1 VRELPSG
8 TVTLLFTDIEGS
20 TRLLHELGDRY
31 AEALADHRRLLRE
44 CFLERDGREV
54 DTQGDALFV
63 AFPRASDAVAAAVA
77 AQRRLAG
84 HLWPDGVP
92 LRVRMGIHSGEPA
105 LTGEGYVGIDLHRGA
120 RICAAGHGGQV
131 LLSQTTHELLSGHE
145 PDATSLRDL
154 GEHRLKDLT
163 QPQRLY
169 QLVIAGL
176 PTEFPPLRSLENRPT
191 NLPTQPTPLLGRER
205 ELEAIGGLLGREAT
219 RLVTLTGPGG
229 IGKTRLALQA
239 AAEALDEFPDGVFFV
254 ALAAAT
260 DPRLVVPTVAQT
272 LGIREGAGRTID
284 RALNDYLLDK
294 RLLLLLDNFEQVVEA
309 APDVSRLLAACSE
322 VKVLVTSREPLHLPG
337 EQEYPVR
344 PLSVPDQRSLQRPDP
359 GLLSQ
364 YEAVALF
371 LERAQA
377 VKPGFQIS
385 NDSAPAVAEICIR
398 LDGLPL
404 AIELAAARVKLLSP
418 QAILARLGQRL
429 KLLTGRA
436 RGVPAR
442 QQTLRSAI
450 DWSYELLD
458 EPERLLFA
466 RLAVF
471 VGGCTLEAAEAVCG
485 SDAELDVDV
494 LDTMASL
501 VDKSLV
507 RQEESGAGEPR
518 FLMLETIR
526 EYALERL
533 ESDRDREAVRERH
546 SQHFVRLA
554 EKAKERLV
562 GPGQQ
567 AWLERLEDE
576 HANLRA
582 ALAWLLEQHQT
593 EQALQI
599 VAGVALFWMMRGYLR
614 EGQRWSEEILAQADQ
629 PSSPLHA
636 DVMAVLGEFYRFQGD
651 FDRATRVKEQALSI
665 LRRTDQRRT
674 AATLHDLGEI
684 AQAQGRYQ
692 RALELHDESLALRRQ
707 LGEKGG
713 IAHALSGLADLA
725 IRTGDLPH
733 ATALYEEV
741 LETAREVQD
750 VDFVAFTLVNLA
762 HIARLEANEA
772 RVISLL
778 RQGLNLAGRQG
789 ATYLLAEGLEEVAT
803 VALGRDQAV
812 LAARLFGASKV
823 IREASGFAPWFPDDH
838 ERNLA
843 QARRQLGEHFAAAWN
858 EGRAMTVEE
867 AVAHALESITEN
879 S

>member
-31 AEALADHRRLLRE
+31 ADALADHRRLLRE

-54 DTQGDALFV
+54 DTQGDAFFV
-63 AFPRASDAVAAAVA
+63 AFPRASDAVAAAAA

-84 HLWPDGVP
+84 HPWPGGVP
-92 LRVRMGIHSGEPA
+92 LRVRMGIHTGEPT
-105 LTGEGYVGIDLHRGA
+105 LTAEGYVGIDLHRGA

-131 LLSQTTHELLSGHE
+131 LLSQATHQLLGGHE
-145 PDATSLRDL
+145 PDATSCRDL

-176 PTEFPPLRSLENRPT
+176 PAEFPPLKTLENRPT
-191 NLPTQPTPLLGRER
+191 NLPSQPTPLLGRER
-205 ELEAIGGLLGREAT
+205 ELGAISGLLGRGAT

-229 IGKTRLALQA
+229 TGKTRLALQA
-239 AAEALDEFPDGVFFV
+239 AADALDEFPNGVFFV
-254 ALAAAT
+254 ALAAT
-260 DPRLVVPTVAQT
+260 SDPRLVVPTVAQA
-272 LGIREGAGRTID
+272 LGVREGAGRTID
-284 RALNDYLLDK
+284 EALEDHLRDK
-294 RLLLLLDNFEQVVEA
+294 RLLLLLDNFEQVVEV
-309 APDVSRLLAACSE
+309 APAVSGLLAACPD

-337 EQEYPVR
+337 EQEYPVP
-344 PLSVPDQRSLQRPDP
+344 PLSVPDPRSLHRADP
-359 GLLSQ
+359 RLLLQ

-371 LERAQA
+371 VERAQA
-377 VKPGFQIS
+377 VNPGFRIS
-385 NDSAPAVAEICIR
+385 SENALAVAEICIR

-404 AIELAAARVKLLSP
+404 AVELAAARSKLLSP
-418 QAILARLGQRL
+418 QAILSRLSRRL
-429 KLLTGRA
+429 RLLTGLA

-471 VGGCTLEAAEAVCG
+471 VGGCTLEAAEAVC
-485 SDAELDVDV
+485 DADDLGVDV
-494 LDTMASL
+494 LDAIGSL

-507 RQEESGAGEPR
+507 RQEESGTGEPR

-533 ESDRDREAVRERH
+533 ETDRNREAVRERH

-554 EKAKERLV
+554 EKAEERLV

-599 VAGVALFWMMRGYLR
+599 IAGVGLFWMMRGYLR
-614 EGQRWSEEILAQADQ
+614 EGQRWSEQVLAQANQ
-629 PSSPLHA
+629 PPSPLRAH
-636 DVMAVLGEFYRFQGD
+636 VMAVLGEFYRFQGD
-651 FDRATRVKEQALSI
+651 FERAIRVKEEALSV
-665 LRRTDQRRT
+665 LRLTDQRRT

-684 AQAQGRYQ
+684 AQAQGQYQ
-692 RALELHDESLALRRQ
+692 RALELHEESLALRRR
-707 LGEKGG
+707 LGDRAG

-750 VDFVAFTLVNLA
+750 VDFVAFTLINLA
-762 HIARLEANEA
+762 HIARLETNEA
-772 RVISLL
+772 RAVSLL
-778 RQGLNLAGRQG
+778 RQGLSLASRQG
-789 ATYLLAEGLEEVAT
+789 ETFLLVEGLEEVAA

-843 QARRQLGEHFAAAWN
+843 QARCQLGEDFAAAWS
-858 EGRAMTVEE
+858 EGRAMTLEE
-867 AVAHALESITEN
+867 AVTHALAIITEN

>member
-1 VRELPSG
+1 VRELPIG

-54 DTQGDALFV
+54 DTQGDAFFV
-63 AFPRASDAVAAAVA
+63 AFPRASDAVAAAAA

-84 HLWPDGVP
+84 HPWPGGVP

-131 LLSQTTHELLSGHE
+131 LLSQTTRELLGGHE

-176 PTEFPPLRSLENRPT
+176 ATEFPPLRTLENRPT

-239 AAEALDEFPDGVFFV
+239 AAEALDEFPGGVFFV
-254 ALAAAT
+254 ALAAT
-260 DPRLVVPTVAQT
+260 SDPGLVVPTVAQT
-272 LGIREGAGRTID
+272 LGIREGAGHTID
-284 RALNDYLLDK
+284 QVLKDHLLDK

-309 APDVSRLLAACSE
+309 APDVSRLLAACPE

-344 PLSVPDQRSLQRPDP
+344 PLSVPDP

-371 LERAQA
+371 LQRAQA
-377 VKPGFQIS
+377 VRPGFQIS

-418 QAILARLGQRL
+418 QAILARLDQRL

-450 DWSYELLD
+450 DWRYVLLE
-458 EPERLLFA
+458 EPERRLFA

-471 VGGCTLEAAEAVCG
+471 VGGCTLEAAEAVC

-533 ESDRDREAVRERH
+533 EADPNARGVRGRQGEY
-546 SQHFVRLA
+546 FARLA
-554 EKAKERLV
+554 ERAKEGLWR
-562 GPGQQ
+562 GSSQQ

-582 ALAWLLEQHQT
+582 ALAWLLEQQQT
-593 EQALQI
+593 DKALQL
-599 VAGVALFWMMRGYLR
+599 VSGVWMFWLIRGYLR
-614 EGQRWSEEILAQADQ
+614 EGQRWSEEVLARADRS
-629 PSSPLHA
+629 PSVLRA

-651 FDRATRVKEQALSI
+651 FERSTRVKEEALSVF
-665 LRRTDQRRT
+665 RRTDQRFT

-684 AQAQGRYQ
+684 AQAQGQYE
-692 RALELHDESLALRRQ
+692 RALKLHEESLALRRQ
-707 LGEKGG
+707 LGDKGG
-713 IAHALSGLADLA
+713 IAHALSGLADLG

-741 LETAREVQD
+741 LKTAREVQD
-750 VDFVAFTLVNLA
+750 TSFAAFTLVNLA

-772 RVISLL
+772 RTVSLL
-778 RQGLNLAGRQG
+778 RQGLSLASGQG
-789 ATYLLAEGLEEVAT
+789 ETYILVEYLEEVAA

-812 LAARLFGASKV
+812 LAAARLFGASQA
-823 IREASGFAPWFPDDH
+823 IRETSGLAPSFPDDH

-843 QARRQLGEHFAAAWN
+843 QARRQLGEDFAAAWS
-858 EGRAMTVEE
+858 EGRTMTLEE
-867 AVAHALESITEN
+867 AVAHALEIVTDN
-879 S
+879 F